1 MACLPYPTLLS
12 SPSQT
17 SATQSLFAVGRVRI
31 HPLTCPGIKSGDN
44 NNSNDDRSAQE
55 EYQAIISK
63 CIQQSQVV
71 IPTTDD
77 NTTTTNTTMDKDKD
91 DIKAKEK
98 LRKKY
103 MKERPAMATS
113 YLTKTLG
120 IDISIIDVEIVLNI
134 DSIMNT
140 DGCLASCFLDAGCA
154 YVVVRVKDDNDDTD
168 GLEKAL
174 VACDTTRVP
183 KERLILHYKSTTQSS
198 EMISKQMENI
208 TSRVGTISIQ
218 MTTTCSE
225 WNDIVSSSK
234 QYKTVVQLAPLST
247 NDDTSSNEE
256 LIASVAALS
265 KVIGENRGSITL
277 VDPTA
282 QQLGLCYAA
291 CMKTDRPDGLY
302 TTVVCTRSNEAL
314 GLVYS
319 SKVCVFHFANFAQCI
334 IRCIHAL

>member
-1 MACLPYPTLLS
+1 MACLPYPTLLN

-31 HPLTCPGIKSGDN
+31 HPLTCPGINRGDGN

-77 NTTTTNTTMDKDKD
+77 NTTTNIMDKDD
-91 DIKAKEK
+91 MKAKEK

-103 MKERPAMATS
+103 MKEGVAMATS

-154 YVVVRVKDDNDDTD
+154 YVVVRVKDDNDGSDD

-198 EMISKQMENI
+198 EMISKQMESI

-218 MTTTCSE
+218 MTETCSE

-247 NDDTSSNEE
+247 NDNTSNEE

-319 SKVCVFHFANFAQCI
+319 SKVCVSTLPQFCPMYY
-334 IRCIHAL
+334 IHAL